1 MNKNLEYII
10 GKAVIKPVKFNSLDK
25 AKLYL
30 NQRVININKTTVIK
44 KIEVCYEKRFGWV
57 KLYSTKDYLND
68 TTMEQGTV
76 WNIIK
81 LKSYYEE

>member
-30 NQRVININKTTVIK
+30 KSEGYKYKQNYSHKEDRSMLWKNRLVGVNYIQLKTI
-44 KIEVCYEKRFGWV
+44 
-57 KLYSTKDYLND
+57 
-68 TTMEQGTV
+68 
-76 WNIIK
+76 
-81 LKSYYEE
+81 

>member
-10 GKAVIKPVKFNSLDK
+10 GKAIIKPVKFNSLDK
-25 AKLYL
+25 DKLYL
-30 NQRVININKTTVIK
+30 KSEGYKYKQNYSHKEDRSMLWKNK
-44 KIEVCYEKRFGWV
+44 FGWV

-81 LKSYYEE
+81 L